1 MPFGYCEFE
10 TVEGVLRCI
19 RVLNGLRI
27 VDKELQIKPPEK
39 TEMFIK
45 EWKELKKREW
55 ELTHKE
61 EEKNERKEFDIFL
74 ERDDAGVIQKIDALL
89 KTVSLYNFFAV
100 LITLFSPHDPAF
112 FMQLL
117 TSFVF

>member
-19 RVLNGLRI
+19 RVLNGLKI

-39 TEMFIK
+39 TAMFIK
-45 EWKELKKREW
+45 EWKELRRREW

-61 EEKNERKEFDIFL
+61 DDRSERKEFDIFL
-74 ERDDAGVIQKIDALL
+74 EKDDADVNQNIDGLL
-89 KTVSLYNFFAV
+89 KTVRIYLFYNYCF
-100 LITLFSPHDPAF
+100 LICFSEMNPIF
-112 FMQLL
+112 L
-117 TSFVF
+117 

>member
-19 RVLNGLRI
+19 RVLNCLKI

-61 EEKNERKEFDIFL
+61 EEKAEKKEFDIFL
-74 ERDDAGVIQKIDALL
+74 ERDDADVIRKIDALL
-89 KTVSLYNFFAV
+89 KTVRFFLNFF
-100 LITLFSPHDPAF
+100 LS
-112 FMQLL
+112 
-117 TSFVF
+117 

>member
-19 RVLNGLRI
+19 RVLNGLKI

-55 ELTHKE
+55 ELTHRE
-61 EEKNERKEFDIFL
+61 EDKSERKEFDIFL
-74 ERDDAGVIQKIDALL
+74 ERDDADVILKIDGLL
-89 KTVSLYNFFAV
+89 KTVRLYLIFFFFFF
-100 LITLFSPHDPAF
+100 TLLCCHEFSRISIFLF
-112 FMQLL
+112 F
-117 TSFVF
+117 V

>member
-19 RVLNGLRI
+19 RLLNGLKI

-55 ELTHKE
+55 ELSRRDD
-61 EEKNERKEFDIFL
+61 EKNEERKEFDIFL
-74 ERDDAGVIQKIDALL
+74 EKDDAQAIQKIN
-89 KTVSLYNFFAV
+89 SLVKSVIFLVFLFYV
-100 LITLFSPHDPAF
+100 LSLFLA
-112 FMQLL
+112 
-117 TSFVF
+117 

>member
-19 RVLNGLRI
+19 RVLNGLKI
-27 VDKELQIKPPEK
+27 VDKDLQIKPPEK

-45 EWKELKKREW
+45 EWKELKRREW

-61 EEKNERKEFDIFL
+61 NEQNEERKEFDVFL
-74 ERDDAGVIQKIDALL
+74 EKDDEDVIHKINSLL
-89 KTVSLYNFFAV
+89 KTVSFIFLLKIIMNYFF
-100 LITLFSPHDPAF
+100 LFQA
-112 FMQLL
+112 
-117 TSFVF
+117 

>member
-1 MPFGYCEFE
+1 MPMPFGYCEFE

-19 RVLNGLRI
+19 RVLNGLKI
-27 VDKELQIKPPEK
+27 VDKDLQIKPPEK

-61 EEKNERKEFDIFL
+61 EEINEKKEFDFFL
-74 ERDDAGVIQKIDALL
+74 ERDDVDVIQRINNLL
-89 KTVSLYNFFAV
+89 KTVSFLFVPFFFFN
-100 LITLFSPHDPAF
+100 LICFS
-112 FMQLL
+112 
-117 TSFVF
+117 V

>member
-19 RVLNGLRI
+19 RLLNGLKI

-55 ELTHKE
+55 ELSRKD
-61 EEKNERKEFDIFL
+61 EEKNEERKEFDIFL
-74 ERDDAGVIQKIDALL
+74 EKDDAQAVQKIN
-89 KTVSLYNFFAV
+89 SLVKSVKFFFCFDILVIFLA
-100 LITLFSPHDPAF
+100 
-112 FMQLL
+112 
-117 TSFVF
+117 